1 MNAQNV
7 SSGNLGTVN
16 TSIYNESS
24 ASMYNES
31 SATVYNGSS
40 ATIYNGSTTEDTRY
54 SVLITYG
61 ITLVAICSILCSS
74 FALNIIHRCRKLSI
88 QIRFV
93 SKNLLASYIL
103 FESTI
108 VLLNL
113 AMLLMGDEYY
123 KQIFSSRT
131 FFTSAFV
138 LTLWGSLCA
147 VTIERL
153 LALTMPLH
161 YRRYVTKTVLSISI
175 SSLWTANILVPAIVF
190 VITGIKSCGYDYIS
204 CDIDALFLPVGL
216 VIVSFLILYSLVVV
230 ISYVKISFIISQHNQ
245 LGKTLNANTKY
256 LADISQKQKL
266 TDSTKTVAVVI
277 LTFIVFQSPLYFHC
291 ILFNLIPA
299 LRQYKWRMLFQL
311 VDYLGVE
318 LNTYVTLY
326 LYIWKFKECKMH
338 FFYILSKF
346 NKKFKA
352 TADALHIDVFNIVI
366 TDYKHRKI
374 AQMKDSKL

>member
-1 MNAQNV
+1 MDAQNV

-175 SSLWTANILVPAIVF
+175 SSLWTVNILVPAIVF